1 MNLRTAILC
10 LTVLSSFGYLSSLM
24 SGPSGDET
32 SPSPSATSRG
42 SKDAECVDGLT
53 MEESVDCIISRV
65 LPEDWDMMLEEERIQ
80 FKKEAL
86 SIIFPE
92 EKEYIEDFRN

>member
-10 LTVLSSFGYLSSLM
+10 LAVLSSFGYLSSLM
-24 SGPSGDET
+24 SGP
-32 SPSPSATSRG
+32 PSRG
-42 SKDAECVDGLT
+42 SEDAECVDGLT

-65 LPEDWDMMLEEERIQ
+65 LPENWDVMSEEERIQ

-92 EKEYIEDFRN
+92 EKEYIVDL

>member
-10 LTVLSSFGYLSSLM
+10 LTALSSFGYLSSLM
-24 SGPSGDET
+24 SGPT
-32 SPSPSATSRG
+32 ATSMG
-42 SKDAECVDGLT
+42 SEDTECVGRPT

-65 LPEDWDMMLEEERIQ
+65 LPENWDVMSEEERIQ